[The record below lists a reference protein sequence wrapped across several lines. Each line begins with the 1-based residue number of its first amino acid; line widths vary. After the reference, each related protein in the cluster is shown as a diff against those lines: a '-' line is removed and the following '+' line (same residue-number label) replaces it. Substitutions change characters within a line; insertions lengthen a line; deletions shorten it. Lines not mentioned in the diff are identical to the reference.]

1 MSIAYMSSTK
11 RTITA
16 EDKAAAKRLTVLWK
30 KYKSDNNNI
39 SQTDA
44 AAKINYTQAVFSQY
58 LLGTTALGFEATVKF
73 AALFGVD
80 PKEIRPELEFSGLPK
95 AKAADHGTKMEQTAA
110 KYKLDGDAIQIAHAW
125 AMLSPLKQ
133 QLYRDAI
140 FRDAAAEHIFPWLKV
155 GRPKSASYEAFE
167 QGVIHDYEKHI
178 KQLKLD
184 I

>member
-1 MSIAYMSSTK
+1 MSIAYMPSIK
-11 RTITA
+11 RTIT
-16 EDKAAAKRLTVLWK
+16 DKDRAAAKNLRGYWAEFK
-30 KYKSDNNNI
+30 KKNPGV
-39 SQTDA
+39 SQTEA
-44 AAKINYTQAVFSQY
+44 GARIGFSQAVFSQY
-58 LLGTTALGFEATVKF
+58 LLGKTALGFQATAKF
-73 AALFGVD
+73 AGLFGCK
-80 PKEIRPELEFSGLPK
+80 PAEIRPDVDFSGLPEGRTADQGSK
-95 AKAADHGTKMEQTAA
+95 AEQSAT
-110 KYKLDGDAIQIAHAW
+110 KYKLDADAIQVAHAW